1 MVLSPKRQACN
12 SQHILDVLTVAQQ
25 VGSKAIIGTLL
36 THAPPHT
43 RFADGTGA
51 DDRTKA
57 VDMVRQLRISEIH
70 QLRDS
75 MKRVRV
81 ARARLSKGS
90 VTHREL
96 RRMATDGGGLLSQI
110 ATAKA
115 AAAAAAPAPRT
126 PPARLAHRPGITAS
140 ESPATTITAD
150 SGTPLTRSDVG
161 TRPAPCEREADS
173 DDEGNDGNDET
184 TAAEEQKVRLAEAGV
199 KGVVEEGEGEEETD
213 IDDGEQEGEDDEE
226 EEEVSDQ
233 VDSTNLHYVQNFLLR
248 RRNTEH
254 NLFSLTR
261 RLKGSATATSDPALP
276 LQLRRH
282 PSAVVLHEYDDAR
295 AKQAKSSSDEED
307 EDEEEEEEASSDDS
321 D

>member
-1 MVLSPKRQACN
+1 MIPSPRRQACN

-25 VGSKAIIGTLL
+25 VGSKAITGTLL
-36 THAPPHT
+36 AHAPPHA
-43 RFADGTGA
+43 RFADDMGA
-51 DDRTKA
+51 DDQTKA

-90 VTHREL
+90 ITHREL
-96 RRMATDGGGLLSQI
+96 RRMATDGGSLLSRL

-126 PPARLAHRPGITAS
+126 PPARLAHRSGITAS
-140 ESPATTITAD
+140 ESAATTSTAE
-150 SGTPLTRSDVG
+150 SGTPLTRSDVVI
-161 TRPAPCEREADS
+161 RPAPCEVDAGG
-173 DDEGNDGNDET
+173 DDEGNDGDDEA

-199 KGVVEEGEGEEETD
+199 KGVVEDGEGEEEAD
-213 IDDGEQEGEDDEE
+213 DDDGEQEEEDDDEE
-226 EEEVSDQ
+226 GVSDQ

-254 NLFSLTR
+254 NMFSLTR
-261 RLKGSATATSDPALP
+261 RLRGSATATSDPALP
-276 LQLRRH
+276 LPLRRY
-282 PSAVVLHEYDDAR
+282 PTAVVLHEYDDAR

-307 EDEEEEEEASSDDS
+307 EEEEEEEEEASSDDS